1 MPLGF
6 FIGGPF
12 NAAQH
17 IARQPA
23 PQCLAPWPPGRGR
36 QTCFGTYSKTTRTPV
51 PCPMA
56 PWPGSSDMLRSF
68 KYIKRHSG
76 PYLSE
81 SVCHAMFSYTFIH
94 EIFRQSSDTGAAR
107 ALLRKKCYVFSHATV
122 RQSQTPGLRVRY
134 YDKSVMLKKNPSS
147 NLFRGPST
155 ISDGIPTQLAGP
167 EPPPK
172 NQRFR
177 RGFRPS

>member
-12 NAAQH
+12 IAAQH

-36 QTCFGTYSKTTRTPV
+36 QTCFGPLNILKGTRDHICLNPSAMLCFHTLSYTKFSDSRQTPV
-51 PCPMA
+51 LRGHYCVTSIMFFHTQLSDSLRH
-56 PWPGSSDMLRSF
+56 PGCECTITPKVLCF
-68 KYIKRHSG
+68 LKYPR
-76 PYLSE
+76 
-81 SVCHAMFSYTFIH
+81 
-94 EIFRQSSDTGAAR
+94 
-107 ALLRKKCYVFSHATV
+107 
-122 RQSQTPGLRVRY
+122 
-134 YDKSVMLKKNPSS
+134 S

-167 EPPPK
+167 EPPQQIDDFEGDSDRASWAPK
-172 NQRFR
+172 PPRNRRFR

>member
-1 MPLGF
+1 MGGPLPLGF

-36 QTCFGTYSKTTRTPV
+36 QTCFGPHSKTTRTPV

-107 ALLRKKCYVFSHATV
+107 ALLRKKCYVFFTRNCQTV
-122 RQSQTPGLRVRY
+122 SDTRAASALLRQKCFVF
-134 YDKSVMLKKNPSS
+134 KKP
-147 NLFRGPST
+147 
-155 ISDGIPTQLAGP
+155 
-167 EPPPK
+167 
-172 NQRFR
+172 
-177 RGFRPS
+177 

>member
-1 MPLGF
+1 
-6 FIGGPF
+6 
-12 NAAQH
+12 
-17 IARQPA
+17 
-23 PQCLAPWPPGRGR
+23 
-36 QTCFGTYSKTTRTPV
+36 
-51 PCPMA
+51 
-56 PWPGSSDMLRSF
+56 MLRSF
-68 KYIKRHSG
+68 KYINRHSG

-81 SVCHAMFSYTFIH
+81 SVCHAMFSYIFMH
-94 EIFRQSSDTGAAR
+94 EFFRQSSDTCAAR

-167 EPPPK
+167 EPPPNK
-172 NQRFR
+172 STISKGIPTQLAGPQNPPQSTISK
-177 RGFRPS
+177 GIPTQPAGPQNPSNLDDFEGDVAPAHP

>member
-1 MPLGF
+1 MGALAAGF
-6 FIGGPF
+6 LHRGTLQCS
-12 NAAQH
+12 AAH
-17 IARQPA
+17 N
-23 PQCLAPWPPGRGR
+23 
-36 QTCFGTYSKTTRTPV
+36 KTTRTPV

-68 KYIKRHSG
+68 KYIKMHSG

-81 SVCHAMFSYTFIH
+81 SVCHAMFSYTFMH
-94 EIFRQSSDTGAAR
+94 EFFRQSSDTCAAR

-122 RQSQTPGLRVRY
+122 RQSQTPGLRVCY

-167 EPPPK
+167 EPPQKIDDFERDSDPARWAPK
-172 NQRFR
+172 PSHNRRFR

>member
-1 MPLGF
+1 
-6 FIGGPF
+6 
-12 NAAQH
+12 
-17 IARQPA
+17 
-23 PQCLAPWPPGRGR
+23 
-36 QTCFGTYSKTTRTPV
+36 
-51 PCPMA
+51 
-56 PWPGSSDMLRSF
+56 MLRSF

-134 YDKSVMLKKNPSS
+134 YAKSVMFLKNPSS

-167 EPPPK
+167 KPPQKSTISKGIPTQLAGPQNPPTIDDFEGDSDPASWAPK
-172 NQRFR
+172 PLQPRRFR
-177 RGFRPS
+177 RGCRSGPPIGNIMN

>member
-36 QTCFGTYSKTTRTPV
+36 QTCFGPLNILKGTRDHICLNPSAMLCFHTLSCTIFSDSRQTPV
-51 PCPMA
+51 PRGHYCVK
-56 PWPGSSDMLRSF
+56 S
-68 KYIKRHSG
+68 
-76 PYLSE
+76 
-81 SVCHAMFSYTFIH
+81 AMF
-94 EIFRQSSDTGAAR
+94 
-107 ALLRKKCYVFSHATV
+107 FSHAIV

-172 NQRFR
+172 NRLLSDRNSDPASWAPKPPKHRSKTKNTQTQNS
-177 RGFRPS
+177 P